1 METELYVYTINF
13 GWAGGFVVIASSDEL
28 AEKIYRENYPGLGED
43 DFVKSLLENKT
54 LALDGYEVRFDG
66 DG

>member
-1 METELYVYTINF
+1 METELYVYSVDW

-28 AEKIYRENYPGLGED
+28 AEKIFRENYSGDIFDGR
-43 DFVKSLLENKT
+43 VKSMLENKV

-66 DG
+66 DS